1 MKTTDARFPLFLF
14 IAFVVLLIISTC
26 KPAHAALSS
35 DERALVT
42 GLTKATVDLR
52 AKLAESQSTV
62 AEQLGKLASTQDLAN
77 ALAGANSKMAQD
89 AIELKST
96 LDLANQAVQKV
107 GAERD
112 AAEVRAAK
120 SEKERI
126 SVLQKYHKLKFYA
139 AGICGILAGAIV
151 GLLILRFGGLAL
163 NSIPGAAVAFGVP
176 VVVAGIVFGF
186 IQFTF

>member
-1 MKTTDARFPLFLF
+1 MKTTDARLPLFLF

-26 KPAHAALSS
+26 KPAHAALSA
-35 DERALVT
+35 DERTLVT
-42 GLTKATVDLR
+42 GLTKATADLR

-62 AEQLGKLASTQDLAN
+62 AEQMGKLARTQDLAN

-89 AIELKST
+89 AIELKSS

-112 AAEVRAAK
+112 AAELRVAKEVKAHAAT
-120 SEKERI
+120 
-126 SVLQKYHKLKFYA
+126 LAKYHKLKFYA
-139 AGICGILAGAIV
+139 AGLCGLLAGAIV

-163 NSIPGAAVAFGVP
+163 NSIPGAAVAICAPG
-176 VVVAGIVFGF
+176 VVACTTFIF
-186 IQFTF
+186 IQVFF